1 MNDVIITLEKERK
14 HALIPFWMFLG
25 MLAFSLMLM
34 SVIPAV
40 GLALIIISIILYAFL
55 YSRFHKRYAAR
66 YKELAVRAALEKEY
80 DDLVYE
86 PKKGFDE
93 EYIRSLNC
101 IELGSEY
108 HSEDWFSGKYEGV
121 PLESADMY
129 IADTSTDSDGNSNT
143 TVYFHGRWTVFD
155 FNKSFR
161 YNLLVRQKGFYYAK
175 TSSGWFSHDLPL
187 KKIRM
192 ESEAFNYAFT
202 VYGAD
207 EHEAFY
213 ILTPSVMDAMLK
225 VREHVKGKL
234 MFCFIDNKLHVA
246 FYDNHDDF
254 EPPVFRRITEEG
266 ILRDVV
272 GEAGEAA
279 AFAEALRLEKKI
291 WTSGGYIN

>member
-1 MNDVIITLEKERK
+1 MNDVITALEKERK
-14 HALIPFWMFLG
+14 HALIPFWIFLG
-25 MLAFSLMLM
+25 MLALSLMTV
-34 SVIPAV
+34 SVKPAV
-40 GLALIIISIILYAFL
+40 GLAMIIVSIILYAFL
-55 YSRFHKRYAAR
+55 YSRFHKRYVAK
-66 YKELAVRAALEKEY
+66 YKELAVRAALENEY

-93 EYIRSLNC
+93 EYIRSLDC

-108 HSEDWFSGKYEGV
+108 HSEDWFSGTHDGV
-121 PLESADMY
+121 PLESADLY
-129 IADTSTDSDGNSNT
+129 IADTTADSDGNSNT

-161 YNLLVRQKGFYYAK
+161 YNLLVRQKGFSYAK
-175 TSSGWFSHDLPL
+175 TRGRRDVPL

-225 VREHVKGKL
+225 MRERVKGKL
-234 MFCFIDNKLHVA
+234 LFCFIENKLHVA
-246 FYDNHDDF
+246 FCDNNDDF
-254 EPPVFRRITEEG
+254 EPPVFRRITEEN